1 MTKYPADEF
10 DEVSISVDRQ
20 GVHRERLMPE
30 RSSGLALK
38 ILVGVLALLVGL
50 AAFFLLPRLGLE
62 NAGPNNDAA
71 AGTASVDGAAP
82 PASGDPGQG
91 SDSADADADAATDT
105 DTDTAA
111 DADAAADGPT
121 SAPQDQGQGPEEVP
135 SAAVD
140 QTQAVNVLNATG
152 TAGLATT
159 AVGRLTAEG
168 WTGAVAGN
176 WPGQPVQA
184 STVFHSGADQQSA
197 ARELAGA
204 LGIDAVGMDPEVGP
218 LLTVVLGPDFQ

>member
-38 ILVGVLALLVGL
+38 IVVGVLALLVGL
-50 AAFFLLPRLGLE
+50 AAYFLLPRLGLE

-82 PASGDPGQG
+82 SASGDPGLG
-91 SDSADADADAATDT
+91 SDSADA
-105 DTDTAA
+105 AA
-111 DADAAADGPT
+111 DSPT
-121 SAPQDQGQGPEEVP
+121 PVPQDQGPEGVP

-168 WTGAVAGN
+168 WTGAIAGN

-204 LGIDAVGMDPEVGP
+204 LGIDAVVMDPEVGP
-218 LLTVVLGPDFQ
+218 LLTAVLGPDFQ

>member
-20 GVHRERLMPE
+20 GVHRERLMPG

-91 SDSADADADAATDT
+91 SDSDSDSADADADTAADADADAA
-105 DTDTAA
+105 A
-111 DADAAADGPT
+111 DAPAPV
-121 SAPQDQGQGPEEVP
+121 PQDQGQGPEEVP

-184 STVFHSGADQQSA
+184 STVFHGGADQQSA